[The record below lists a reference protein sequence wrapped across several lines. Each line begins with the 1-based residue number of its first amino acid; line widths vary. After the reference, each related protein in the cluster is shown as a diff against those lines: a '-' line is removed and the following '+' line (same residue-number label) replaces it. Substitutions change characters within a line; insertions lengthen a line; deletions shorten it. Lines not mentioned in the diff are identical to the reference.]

1 MTKSGKDWKLF
12 FKITCGV
19 KLCQNPHFILNGFW
33 NILNLPQAHLI
44 LLMVTVMCMKTLTF
58 QLIDCLVLQV
68 SSTINFVV

>member
-44 LLMVTVMCMKTLTF
+44 LLMVTVMCMKTNF
-58 QLIDCLVLQV
+58 PIDWLF
-68 SSTINFVV
+68 SFTSFFYH